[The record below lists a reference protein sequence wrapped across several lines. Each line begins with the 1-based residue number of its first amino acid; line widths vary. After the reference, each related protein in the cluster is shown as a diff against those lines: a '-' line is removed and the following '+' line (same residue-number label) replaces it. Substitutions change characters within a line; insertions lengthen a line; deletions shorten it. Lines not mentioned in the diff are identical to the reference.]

1 MRFTSLMNHDI
12 DWRILKVVILPLNG
26 SKNLNQAV
34 SLADLLGQEELLV
47 WSQHQEWKEFP
58 GRRWRLTEL
67 SGAVFTKHLM
77 ALWWLFKDSY
87 SSFSLFISNCVSK
100 RKLIWSYMGLS
111 EKKVPQNPM
120 VYYNVPS
127 CSDLKGIF
135 WGIPHFQTHPYLQES
150 IHRLLFAVQAFC
162 TRKKQ
167 AHPPKVARCA
177 AVFRR
182 CAVMP
187 HRGHWSKT
195 QVTIASGT
203 SWKIMKTHETHGTS
217 MNFQKKHQYCS
228 NLLSWRQSCYHI
240 MSHLCTC
247 EPRHGMKQKGRCP
260 FDSKTAI
267 SATEKPR
274 MKNWIWLIYMV
285 GGKCCSCWNSHKL
298 SLFMYHISYRYT

>member
-1 MRFTSLMNHDI
+1 
-12 DWRILKVVILPLNG
+12 
-26 SKNLNQAV
+26 
-34 SLADLLGQEELLV
+34 
-47 WSQHQEWKEFP
+47 
-58 GRRWRLTEL
+58 
-67 SGAVFTKHLM
+67 M
-77 ALWWLFKDSY
+77 ALCWLFKDSY
-87 SSFSLFISNCVSK
+87 SSFSLFISVFQSESL
-100 RKLIWSYMGLS
+100 KLGLS

-120 VYYNVPS
+120 VFYHVPW

-135 WGIPHFQTHPYLQES
+135 WGIHHGIPHFQTHPYYLQES

-182 CAVMP
+182 SAVMP
-187 HRGHWSKT
+187 YRGHWSKT

-203 SWKIMKTHETHGTS
+203 SWKIMKTHGTT
-217 MNFQKKHQYCS
+217 NFQKKHQYCS

-267 SATEKPR
+267 FATEKPR
-274 MKNWIWLIYMV
+274 MKKWNWLIYMV
-285 GGKCCSCWNSHKL
+285 GGKCCSCWNSHEL